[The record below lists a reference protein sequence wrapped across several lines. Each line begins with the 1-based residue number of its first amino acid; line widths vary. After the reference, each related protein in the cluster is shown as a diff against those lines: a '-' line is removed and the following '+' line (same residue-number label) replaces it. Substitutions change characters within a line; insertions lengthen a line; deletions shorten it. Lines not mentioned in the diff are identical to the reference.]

1 MMESKRILL
10 FGTMGEI
17 GPVAL
22 RYLHSMGIEARL
34 VPFPQTVFRDESGYR
49 RELLKS
55 IAQFPCTHILPIGN
69 PVALSRFKA
78 ELMRLHP
85 DVKVL
90 VEDPQKVML
99 LDSKIRSYEFF
110 RSLGIPVPQCYSS
123 ADDVPEGVRTV
134 FKRDVSFGGQGVR
147 LPADTRGL
155 RNLIRTQGASGP
167 YMIQRFIPGT
177 EYSVDAVRLPGG
189 ACSVDAVRLPGGAC
203 SVDAVR
209 LSGGA
214 FSVDAVSSPG
224 GGPAVLASSYRCE
237 RASNGS
243 GYSDQN
249 RAHRTLCS
257 MPQLEEIAAKVLEA
271 LDYTGVCGFDFIV
284 SSQDGSPYLLEANP
298 RMTGGLSTQISGGF
312 PIPLLLIL

>member
-49 RELLKS
+49 RELLKA

-85 DVKVL
+85 DVTVL

-110 RSLGIPVPQCYSS
+110 RSLGIPVPQCYFS

-189 ACSVDAVRLPGGAC
+189 ACSVDAV
-203 SVDAVR
+203 
-209 LSGGA
+209 
-214 FSVDAVSSPG
+214 SSPG
-224 GGPAVLASSYRCE
+224 GGPAVIASSYRCE
-237 RASNGS
+237 RASNGA

-249 RAHRTLCS
+249 RAQRTLCS